1 MRERNK
7 STGPSKQ
14 SERMNDII
22 FREQWQQQELE
33 RVEMNFPIIS
43 VRSADTFIIFMG
55 FCCVSHTID
64 FVAGESEKGWG
75 RVEVVFIVCRGREE
89 NY

>member
-1 MRERNK
+1 MAAAGVGAGGNEF
-7 STGPSKQ
+7 SYHQ
-14 SERMNDII
+14 C
-22 FREQWQQQELE
+22 
-33 RVEMNFPIIS
+33 
-43 VRSADTFIIFMG
+43 ADTFIIFMG